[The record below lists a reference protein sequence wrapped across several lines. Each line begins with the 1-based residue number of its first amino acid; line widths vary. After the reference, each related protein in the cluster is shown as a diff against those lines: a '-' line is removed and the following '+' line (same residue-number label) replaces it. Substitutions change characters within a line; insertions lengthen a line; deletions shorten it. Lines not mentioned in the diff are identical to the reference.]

1 MKCVNHLDRDAVGVC
16 NLCAKS
22 ICSECVVNLKG
33 ETYCKGCVAIKMGAA
48 KKQEH
53 SPALAAILSFI
64 IAGLG
69 QMYNG
74 QVWKGLLIFL
84 TSLLVI
90 PWIVGI
96 FDAYFVA
103 KKINRGEIVL
113 KKKTGCLIA
122 LIIWVFISWVM
133 IFILAM
139 LAAIAIPSFMKARM
153 AAGQNSTVS
162 ALKSVSAALESYAA
176 QNNNVYP
183 QSEESLLH
191 LKEPQVSMLYNNR
204 KIYGYLFKEELGP
217 SGYKITA
224 APVECGLTGMKI
236 YTIETGGKLSE
247 NNCAKSGSADT
258 DYKSE

>member
-1 MKCVNHLDRDAVGVC
+1 MKCVNHTDRDAVGVC
-16 NLCAKS
+16 NFCTKS

-33 ETYCKGCVAIKMGAA
+33 EIYCKECVAVKMKNV
-48 KKQEH
+48 KKEEH

-74 QVWKGLLIFL
+74 QVWKGFIIFI

-90 PWIVGI
+90 PWIIGI

-103 KKINRGEIVL
+103 KKISSGEIIL

-122 LIIWVFISWVM
+122 MIIWVFISWVM
-133 IFILAM
+133 VFIFAL
-139 LAAIAIPSFMKARM
+139 LAAIAIPNFMKARM
-153 AAGQNSTVS
+153 TASEKAAMA
-162 ALKSVSAALESYAA
+162 ALKSVSFALESYAE

-183 QSEESLLH
+183 QSEESLLN
-191 LKEPQVSMLYNNR
+191 LKPAYLPFAYSNR
-204 KIYGYLFKEELGP
+204 KIYGYLFKEELKP
-217 SGYKITA
+217 SGYRITA
-224 APVECGLTGMKI
+224 TPVDCNVTGTKI

-247 NNCAKSGSADT
+247 GRCGRLSPANYESD
-258 DYKSE
+258 

>member
-1 MKCVNHLDRDAVGVC
+1 MKCVNHTDRDAVGVC
-16 NLCAKS
+16 NFCTKS

-33 ETYCKGCVAIKMGAA
+33 EIYCKECVALKMGTA
-48 KKQEH
+48 KKEEH

-74 QVWKGLLIFL
+74 QVWKGLLIFI
-84 TSLLVI
+84 TSLLFI
-90 PWIVGI
+90 PWIIGI

-122 LIIWVFISWVM
+122 MIVWVFISWVM
-133 IFILAM
+133 VFILA
-139 LAAIAIPSFMKARM
+139 LFAAIAIPQFMKVKMR
-153 AAGQNSTVS
+153 AGENTTL
-162 ALKSVSAALESYAA
+162 ATLKSISFALESYASK
-176 QNNNVYP
+176 NSNVYP
-183 QSEESLLH
+183 QSEDSLLN
-191 LKEPQVSMLYNNR
+191 LEPRYLSMPYNNR
-204 KIYGYLFKEELGP
+204 KIYGYLFTEELSS

-224 APVECGLTGMKI
+224 TPLNCNVTGTKI

-247 NNCAKSGSADT
+247 SNCAGPGT
-258 DYKSE
+258 VYKED